1 MVEGVRS
8 AGAGEYSAE
17 VGGGLKCWSK
27 PLGRVQ
33 WEGS

>member
-1 MVEGVRS
+1 MVEWISS
-8 AGAGEYSAE
+8 AGVGEDLGE

>member
-1 MVEGVRS
+1 MVVGVNS
-8 AGAGEYSAE
+8 AGAGEGSAE

-33 WEGS
+33 WEDS